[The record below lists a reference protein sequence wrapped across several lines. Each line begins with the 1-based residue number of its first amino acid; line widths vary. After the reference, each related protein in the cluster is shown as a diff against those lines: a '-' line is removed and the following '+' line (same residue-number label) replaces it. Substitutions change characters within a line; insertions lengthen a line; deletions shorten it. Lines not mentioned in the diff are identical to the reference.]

1 MDSFTSYG
9 KAKRVFANSFSQ
21 ERKKVIDDLTT
32 FKDRIQREQNIQD
45 VGSYAYTGVAILGG
59 VLSLGGIIAAPFTA
73 GASLAVTA
81 AGVAC
86 GVSAGIATGLH
97 DEIKDSIVKG
107 KRSNFIKTIKEHERT
122 CLKLNQHLISLIE
135 DLKRQD
141 EINAFE
147 HTNPSEGFKSLLSQ
161 LEAIIDKSESIQKFK
176 TKEGHIYILVTL
188 ERLLKKVSFNSLK
201 AKDSFAA
208 VTFVVDLNVIISD
221 ALRTAD
227 CNKEGLCNEAWIIE
241 SVRKRYQREYDELSQ
256 FFQCK

>member
-1 MDSFTSYG
+1 MESFTSYV
-9 KAKRVFANSFSQ
+9 KAKRFFTHSFSL

-45 VGSYAYTGVAILGG
+45 VGSYAYTGVGILGG
-59 VLSLGGIIAAPFTA
+59 ALTLGGIIAAPFTA

-107 KRSNFIKTIKEHERT
+107 KRSNFIKTIKEHERI

-147 HTNPSEGFKSLLSQ
+147 HTNPSEEFKSLLSQ
-161 LEAIIDKSESIQKFK
+161 FEAIIDKSESIQKFK
-176 TKEGHIYILVTL
+176 TNEGDIYILVTL

-241 SVRKRYQREYDELSQ
+241 SVKKRYQREYDELSQ

>member
-1 MDSFTSYG
+1 MESFTSYV
-9 KAKRVFANSFSQ
+9 KAKRFFTHSFSL
-21 ERKKVIDDLTT
+21 ERKRVIDDLTT

-45 VGSYAYTGVAILGG
+45 VGSYAYTGVGILGG
-59 VLSLGGIIAAPFTA
+59 ALIVGGIIAAPFTA
-73 GASLAVTA
+73 GASLSVTA
-81 AGVAC
+81 AGMAC

-97 DEIKDSIVKG
+97 EEIKDSIVQG
-107 KRSNFIKTIKEHERT
+107 KRSNFLKTIKEHERT
-122 CLKLNQHLISLIE
+122 CLNLNKQLISLIE

-147 HTNPSEGFKSLLSQ
+147 HTNPSEEFESLLSQ
-161 LEAIIDKSESIQKFK
+161 FEAIIDKSESVQKFK
-176 TKEGHIYILVTL
+176 TKEGDIYILVTL
-188 ERLLKKVSFNSLK
+188 ERLLKTVSFNSLK
-201 AKDSFAA
+201 ENDSFAA

-241 SVRKRYQREYDELSQ
+241 SVKKRYQREYDELSQ

>member
-1 MDSFTSYG
+1 MESFTSYV
-9 KAKRVFANSFSQ
+9 KAKRLFTHSFSL

-32 FKDRIQREQNIQD
+32 FKDGIQREQNIQD
-45 VGSYAYTGVAILGG
+45 IGSYMYTGVGILGG
-59 VLSLGGIIAAPFTA
+59 ALTLVGIVAAPFTA

-86 GVSAGIATGLH
+86 GASSGIATVLH
-97 DEIKDSIVKG
+97 EEIKDSEVQE
-107 KRSNFIKTIKEHERT
+107 KRSNFIKTVKEHERI
-122 CLKLNQHLISLIE
+122 CLMLNQHLISLIK

-147 HTNPSEGFKSLLSQ
+147 HTNPSKEFKSLLSQ
-161 LEAIIDKSESIQKFK
+161 FEAIIDKSESIQKFK
-176 TKEGHIYILVTL
+176 TKEGDIYILVTL
-188 ERLLKKVSFNSLK
+188 ERLLKTVLFNSLK

-208 VTFVVDLNVIISD
+208 VTFVVDLNLIISD
-221 ALRTAD
+221 ALKTAD

-241 SVRKRYQREYDELSQ
+241 RVKKRYQREYDELSQ